1 MTLFNRHV
9 ADYAVTLKPFWSYY
23 TAYKISNA
31 ELWLQ
36 IIMNIAMYIPIGFSM
51 PGCFASMQK
60 FWKIILVIAVCS
72 GMIEVIQYILSIGYP
87 DVDDTLNNI
96 IGGMIGYG
104 IYVLYK
110 SIQKKCKKEDR

>member
-1 MTLFNRHV
+1 
-9 ADYAVTLKPFWSYY
+9 
-23 TAYKISNA
+23 
-31 ELWLQ
+31 
-36 IIMNIAMYIPIGFSM
+36 
-51 PGCFASMQK
+51 MQK

-96 IGGMIGYG
+96 IGGMIGYE